1 MNNLRNLASEK
12 VNLKKEKQII
22 STGGFLIYTI
32 WTSLASDLACL
43 LSFDM
48 EHAKK
53 MFLVDSR
60 FDLRNESY
68 HHSALD
74 RAISSILNTD
84 LSEREKQLQYNQALQ
99 RYRINLA
106 NLESAA
112 NEPVKVQ
119 TTTEEK
125 SVKDKIIET
134 VAAEDKAKALQ
145 VYDDL
150 SAYTPLTVDK
160 KGRLIQDGKIIEDSN
175 LVDLIAHDVKRKKK
189 GQKLPLAWEI
199 FSTAKKQAS
208 TKKGKLL
215 SSRRER
221 SSLKKR

>member
-1 MNNLRNLASEK
+1 
-12 VNLKKEKQII
+12 
-22 STGGFLIYTI
+22 
-32 WTSLASDLACL
+32 
-43 LSFDM
+43 M

-60 FDLRNESY
+60 FDMRNESN

-74 RAISSILNTD
+74 KTISSILNAD
-84 LSEREKQLQYNQALQ
+84 LPEREKQLQYNQALQ
-99 RYRINLA
+99 RYRINLT

-125 SVKDKIIET
+125 SVKEKIIEA
-134 VAAEDKAKALQ
+134 VESKDKAKALQ

-160 KGRLIQDGKIIEDSN
+160 QGRLIQDGTIIEDSN
-175 LVDLIAHDVKRKKK
+175 LVDLIAHDVKKKK
-189 GQKLPLAWEI
+189 GQKVPIAWEI
-199 FSTAKKQAS
+199 FSTARKQAS
-208 TKKGKLL
+208 AKKGRL
-215 SSRRER
+215 SSNRGERNKSKRR
-221 SSLKKR
+221 